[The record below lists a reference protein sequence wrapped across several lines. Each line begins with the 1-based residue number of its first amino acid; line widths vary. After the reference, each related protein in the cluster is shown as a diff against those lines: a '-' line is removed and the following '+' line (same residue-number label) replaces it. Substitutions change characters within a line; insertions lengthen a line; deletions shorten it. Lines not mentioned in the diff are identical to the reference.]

1 MVSGWRLPDHPL
13 RGSVVTAK
21 VVGLIIV
28 VAVAVV
34 ARVVLSLGE
43 LYPLKAGAVFALVS
57 VLAIGFLRANHPFS
71 HFGPGNQM
79 TTARAMLVALVAS
92 LIGEPGLPYAAA
104 GAAGASLLVVALDG
118 VDGWL
123 ARRTQMASNF
133 GARFDMEVDALLILA
148 LAILVWRYD
157 KAGAWVVLSG
167 LLRYLF
173 VAAGWW
179 WQWLRSPF
187 PPSRRGKVICVV
199 QIVGLTVAIAPIVTP
214 SVSVL
219 LAGAAL
225 LALCYSFL
233 IDTVWLWRHAGR
245 PGGAG
250 VS

>member
-1 MVSGWRLPDHPL
+1 MTPDNRL
-13 RGSVVTAK
+13 RASIATTAL
-21 VVGLIIV
+21 VGL
-28 VAVAVV
+28 VAVV
-34 ARVVLSLGE
+34 CLSLFGRAE
-43 LYPLKAGAVFALVS
+43 LDLSDLYPFKAAACFAIVMR
-57 VLAIGFLRANHPFS
+57 LAIGFLGDTHRFAR
-71 HFGPGNQM
+71 FGPANQV
-79 TTARAMLVALVAS
+79 TTARAVVVALVAS
-92 LIGEPGLPYAAA
+92 LIGEPTRAVVAATAAA
-104 GAAGASLLVVALDG
+104 ASLVVTLLDG
-118 VDGWL
+118 LDGWL
-123 ARRTQMASNF
+123 ARRSRMASPF

-179 WQWLRSPF
+179 WQWLRHPL

-233 IDTVWLWRHAGR
+233 VDTVWLWRHAGR